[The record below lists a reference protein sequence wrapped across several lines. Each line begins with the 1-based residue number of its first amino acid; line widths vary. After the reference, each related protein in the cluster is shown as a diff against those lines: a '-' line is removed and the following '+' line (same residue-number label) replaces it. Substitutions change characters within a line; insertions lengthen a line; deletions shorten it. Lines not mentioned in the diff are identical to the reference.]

1 MFYNSLHVPIRL
13 KGSSRPN
20 AGRIEILYAG
30 VWGAIS
36 SHNWDVND
44 ALVVCRQL
52 GYQAGA
58 QAALKNRV
66 FGPFIGP
73 VWLTN
78 LQCTGDEKNMMGCA
92 HDKIANKTEQSPA
105 SKFASLICK
114 DGKMLG
120 GMIYEFTLSTSLKT
134 T

>member
-1 MFYNSLHVPIRL
+1 
-13 KGSSRPN
+13 
-20 AGRIEILYAG
+20 

-36 SHNWDVND
+36 SHNWDLND
-44 ALVVCRQL
+44 ATVVCRQL

-58 QAALKNRV
+58 EAALKNRV

-78 LQCTGDEKNMMGCA
+78 LQCTGNEKNMMGCS

-105 SKFASLICK
+105 SQFASIICK
-114 DGKMLG
+114 DGKMWEG
-120 GMIYEFTLSTSLKT
+120 KIYEEHGYLPRIQTLFAFLRSFVPSYFVPSYFPAVEYV
-134 T
+134 

>member
-1 MFYNSLHVPIRL
+1 M
-13 KGSSRPN
+13 
-20 AGRIEILYAG
+20 
-30 VWGAIS
+30 WGAIS